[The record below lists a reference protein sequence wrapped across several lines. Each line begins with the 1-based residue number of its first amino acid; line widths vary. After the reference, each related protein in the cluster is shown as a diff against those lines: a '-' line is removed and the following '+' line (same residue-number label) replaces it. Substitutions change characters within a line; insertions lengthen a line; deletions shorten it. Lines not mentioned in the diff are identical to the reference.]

1 MTAANQ
7 DQVAF
12 WNANAGAQWVGY
24 QQQLD
29 HQLGV
34 LGEAMLA
41 IADLRQGQRVLD
53 IGCGCGATSL
63 QAAAKV
69 GATGGVTG
77 VDVSV
82 PMLAHARERAQQVV
96 AGTSGHTDFVVADAQ
111 TDALGQGVFD
121 RAISRFGVMFFA
133 DPVIAFKNIRAALKA
148 DGRLA
153 FVCWRGMAENPW
165 LSEPMQAAA
174 RHVALPPPPPADAPG
189 PLAFADPARVR
200 RILDQAGFGAIDI
213 APGDFACPMVGGRDI
228 DACVDFM
235 FSVGPL
241 SRIILGTDVADSA
254 KASIRADVRDILL
267 PYMTPAGLV
276 MPAAVWLVSAR
287 AGEAAAP

>member
-1 MTAANQ
+1 MSTANQ
-7 DQVAF
+7 DQIAF

-24 QQQLD
+24 QRQLD

-41 IADLRQGQRVLD
+41 LADIRPGQRVLD
-53 IGCGCGATSL
+53 IGCGCGQTSL
-63 QAAAKV
+63 QAATLV
-69 GATGGVTG
+69 GAGGSVTG

-82 PMLAHARERAQQVV
+82 PMLAHARERARQTA
-96 AGTSGHTDFVVADAQ
+96 AGAAGHADFVVADAQ
-111 TDALGQGVFD
+111 TDPLGNAVFD

-133 DPVIAFKNIRAALKA
+133 DPVVAFTNIRTALKA
-148 DGRLA
+148 DGRVA
-153 FVCWRGMAENPW
+153 FVCWRGMADNPW
-165 LSEPMQAAA
+165 LSEPMRAAA
-174 RHVALPPPPPADAPG
+174 RHVPLPPPPPPDAPG

-200 RILDQAGFGAIDI
+200 RILGDAGFGAIDI
-213 APGDFACPMVGGRDI
+213 APGDFECPMVGGRDI

-241 SRIILGTDVADSA
+241 SRIILGTDVADAA

-267 PYMTPAGLV
+267 AYMTPAGLV

-287 AGEAAAP
+287 VPEAAAR

>member
-1 MTAANQ
+1 MTTANQ
-7 DQVAF
+7 DQIAF
-12 WNANAGAQWVGY
+12 WNAHAGAQWVSY
-24 QQQLD
+24 QRQLD
-29 HQLGV
+29 NQLGM

-41 IADLRQGQRVLD
+41 IADIRPGQRVLD
-53 IGCGCGATSL
+53 IGCGCGQTSL
-63 QAAAKV
+63 QAAALV
-69 GATGGVTG
+69 GASGSVTG

-82 PMLAHARERAQQVV
+82 PMLAHAQERARQAA
-96 AGTSGHTDFVVADAQ
+96 AGAAGRADFLVADAQ
-111 TDALGQGVFD
+111 TDALGEGVFD

-133 DPVIAFKNIRAALKA
+133 DPVMAFKNIRSALQA

-165 LSEPMQAAA
+165 LAEPMQAAA

-200 RILDQAGFGAIDI
+200 RILGDAGFDAIDI
-213 APGDFACPMVGGRDI
+213 APGDFECPMVGGRDI

-241 SRIILGTDVADSA
+241 SRIILGTDVADAA
-254 KASIRADVRDILL
+254 KASIRADVRDILR

-287 AGEAAAP
+287 IAEAGGP